1 MPLKRPVD
9 LENAC
14 QPIGQSRRDLLKSAA
29 GLLLA
34 ASVATLPWRSA
45 RAAGAASTQQ
55 WGDTATL
62 VSAIG
67 AGTLAASSVAETVEA
82 YRKGFGYVEHYR
94 GRVPREMADFWGVPA
109 MAGRAVSVVGAPGY
123 QRGMIRIVELGN
135 DFKEVSYPETLGWIA
150 LEIHVRSPDE
160 LVDELK
166 GLPFVHT
173 GGPATANDREGKPL
187 YRAAQFKGPSGE
199 PLYMTQH
206 MQLDELMPVGRNN
219 VGPLFIQTVATTS
232 YRETLDFYLK
242 DLRMKMRIE
251 MDTPR
256 TALVESLGLPEG
268 RRYKFAAVRAPEYCA
283 LQIDEYPEATPPRPA
298 SPGCFSPGVSMC
310 TLTTRNLEVVKA
322 TLTRANIRFAET
334 DSNSCPPFQYARAIS
349 FLGRGG
355 ERVEIVEVK

>member
-1 MPLKRPVD
+1 MSLKRPDDV
-9 LENAC
+9 ENAC
-14 QPIGQSRRDLLKSAA
+14 QPVGQSRRDLLKSAA
-29 GLLLA
+29 GLVLA
-34 ASVATLPWRSA
+34 TSVATLPWRRAIAAESVPSA
-45 RAAGAASTQQ
+45 A
-55 WGDTATL
+55 WGDGATL

-82 YRKGFGYVEHYR
+82 YQRGFGYVEHYR
-94 GRVPREMADFWGVPA
+94 GRIPREMAEFWGVPA
-109 MAGRAVSVVGAPGY
+109 MAGRLVAVVGAPGY

-160 LVDELK
+160 LVGQLE

-173 GGPATANDREGKPL
+173 GGPATANDHEGKPL

-219 VGPLFIQTVATTS
+219 VGPLFIQTVSTTS
-232 YRETLDFYLK
+232 YRNTLDFYLK

-251 MDTPR
+251 LDTPR
-256 TALVESLGLPEG
+256 TPLVESLGVPKG
-268 RRYKFAAVRAPEYCA
+268 KRYKFAAVRAPEYCA
-283 LQIDEYPEATPPRPA
+283 LQVDEYPEATPQRPT
-298 SPGCFSPGVSMC
+298 SPGCFPPGVSMC
-310 TLTTRNLEVVKA
+310 TLTTRDLDAVKSA
-322 TLTRANIRFAET
+322 LTRANMQFAEI
-334 DSNSCPPFQYARAIS
+334 DANACPPFYHARALS
-349 FLGRGG
+349 FLGRAG

>member
-1 MPLKRPVD
+1 
-9 LENAC
+9 
-14 QPIGQSRRDLLKSAA
+14 
-29 GLLLA
+29 
-34 ASVATLPWRSA
+34 
-45 RAAGAASTQQ
+45 
-55 WGDTATL
+55 
-62 VSAIG
+62 
-67 AGTLAASSVAETVEA
+67 
-82 YRKGFGYVEHYR
+82 
-94 GRVPREMADFWGVPA
+94 
-109 MAGRAVSVVGAPGY
+109 
-123 QRGMIRIVELGN
+123 
-135 DFKEVSYPETLGWIA
+135 